1 VLIFIGSRNQ
11 GDMDKKGRLD
21 CISQRNSL
29 SPTQGKITQVKIMLI
44 PSNLDKDENRLKNQ
58 VAKLKLILMCVI
70 SLLSIRSHTIKR
82 MQHGDLDKIK
92 VLKIDSKSNVKKPN
106 SKSVL
111 KSVLPVRSV
120 LHTSQTG

>member
-82 MQHGDLDKIK
+82 D
-92 VLKIDSKSNVKKPN
+92 V
-106 SKSVL
+106 
-111 KSVLPVRSV
+111 
-120 LHTSQTG
+120 TW